1 MGNRLD
7 KFIMMLMIVSTIAGD
22 DFIYLF
28 LLEIAQEGLL
38 QRRSQK
44 GLLFLFT
51 QCIARL
57 VLCKGMLKGCLLY
70 TSVPLMVPLAE
81 AAGISAIAVSIPMG
95 LCGNLMRA
103 VSPVAAVVVIV
114 AGTIK
119 ANPLDIVK
127 RTSVPMIAGVVTMF
141 VLSMIMFL

>member
-1 MGNRLD
+1 MLAIYRLS
-7 KFIMMLMIVSTIAGD
+7 KT
-22 DFIYLF
+22 
-28 LLEIAQEGLL
+28 
-38 QRRSQK
+38 R
-44 GLLFLFT
+44 
-51 QCIARL
+51 
-57 VLCKGMLKGCLLY
+57 
-70 TSVPLMVPLAE
+70 
-81 AAGISAIAVSIPMG
+81 
-95 LCGNLMRA
+95 

>member
-1 MGNRLD
+1 MCACV
-7 KFIMMLMIVSTIAGD
+7 M
-22 DFIYLF
+22 
-28 LLEIAQEGLL
+28 
-38 QRRSQK
+38 
-44 GLLFLFT
+44 
-51 QCIARL
+51 C
-57 VLCKGMLKGCLLY
+57 
-70 TSVPLMVPLAE
+70 
-81 AAGISAIAVSIPMG
+81 
-95 LCGNLMRA
+95 A